1 MKRWRKHAVDKVRKR
16 RRRKK
21 DADTVG
27 SYSQEEIVNIL
38 HSLRGMLREIEI
50 EMNRKMDVWGE
61 EEVRS
66 KKTEIDEND
75 REETEISR

>member
-1 MKRWRKHAVDKVRKR
+1 
-16 RRRKK
+16 
-21 DADTVG
+21 
-27 SYSQEEIVNIL
+27 
-38 HSLRGMLREIEI
+38 MLREIEI